1 MAAALR
7 AGGARRWQVE
17 LVAPVLADGL
27 RLRRQPTSPRPQA
40 AAAEAEADAPDVADD
55 TAG

>member
-7 AGGARRWQVE
+7 AGGAREWQVA
-17 LVAPVLADGL
+17 LVAPVLTDGL
-27 RLRRQPTSPRPQA
+27 RATAADLAAAQA
-40 AAAEAEADAPDVADD
+40 AAAEDEDDAPDVADD